1 MPSDLIFSLR
11 DVDIRF
17 GKKEIFKNLNLNIHR
32 NDLIALVGK
41 NGVGKTTLM
50 KIIMG
55 NQELDNGELW
65 SYPNLKISYFT
76 QNFEIDFSKTVEEEM
91 MKVILKDD
99 EKYKIDIYCNNLNL
113 NKKDKT
119 DNLSGGQKRR
129 IALAKSLIPE
139 SDIVLLDEPTNHL
152 DLECIQWLENHLKEL
167 NKVMLCVSHDRTFL
181 SNFTNKVF
189 WLDRGD
195 LKISPKGFK
204 NFDSWSGELLNQ
216 EARELRNRKQFVNL
230 EVEWAQRG
238 VKARVKRNVKR
249 LERAKQLKA
258 QLEKDESS
266 YKLAIKS
273 MKPIVFK
280 PSTDNSRLVAEFFKA
295 SVKYPNSS
303 NKILKDLSIKIT
315 KNDRIGLLGKNGTGK
330 STFLKTLIGELEV
343 SIGTI
348 KIKKNLEFSY
358 FDQLRNDLNSN
369 KSLKEILVPNGGD
382 YLLVQGK
389 ERHVCSYLKDFQFDP
404 KRVNDTILSLS
415 GGQQNRLLLSKV
427 LSNPKTGL
435 ILDEPTNDLDLET
448 MDLLTEMISNYK
460 GTLLIVSHDRDFLD
474 QTVNKIMYFKGD
486 GKVSMFLGGY
496 SDFLNHESNQKETNQ
511 QKKKKPNLKK
521 ENSSD
526 KLSFKFKYELE
537 NLPLET
543 AKIEE
548 EILLI
553 KNELND
559 NNLYI
564 SNPDRFEEIT
574 KNLIVLE
581 HEFEKKETRWLELLE
596 MEEAINKEN
605 EQ

>member
-189 WLDRGD
+189 WLDRSD

-474 QTVNKIMYFKGD
+474 QTVNKIMYFEGD
-486 GKVSMFLGGY
+486 GNVSMFLGGY
-496 SDFLNHESNQKETNQ
+496 SDFLNHESNQNETNQ
-511 QKKKKPNLKK
+511 QKKNKPNLKK
-521 ENSSD
+521 EKSSD

-581 HEFEKKETRWLELLE
+581 QEFEKKETRWLELLE

>member
-11 DVDIRF
+11 EVDVRF

-55 NQELDNGELW
+55 NQDLDNGELW
-65 SYPNLKISYFT
+65 SYPNLKISYFS
-76 QNFEIDFSKTVEEEM
+76 QNFEIDFSKTIEEEM

-152 DLECIQWLENHLKEL
+152 DLECIQWLENHLKDL
-167 NKVMLCVSHDRTFL
+167 NKVMICVSHDRTFL

-195 LKISPKGFK
+195 LKISSKGFK
-204 NFDSWSGELLNQ
+204 NFDSWSSELLNQ
-216 EARELRNRKQFVNL
+216 EARELKNRKQFVNL

-249 LERAKQLKA
+249 LERAKHLKA

-266 YKLAIKS
+266 YRLAIKS
-273 MKPIVFK
+273 IKPIVFK
-280 PSTDNSRLVAEFFKA
+280 PSTDNSRFVAEFFKA
-295 SVKYPNSS
+295 SVKYPNTS
-303 NKILKDLSIKIT
+303 NKILKNISLKIT

-330 STFLKTLIGELEV
+330 STFLKTLIGELEA
-343 SIGTI
+343 SSGTI

-382 YLLVQGK
+382 YLSVQGK

-474 QTVNKIMYFKGD
+474 QTVNKIMYFEGD
-486 GKVSMFLGGY
+486 GNVSMFLGGY
-496 SDFLNHESNQKETNQ
+496 SDFLKHESNQKEADQ
-511 QKKKKPNLKK
+511 QKKNKPNLKK
-521 ENSSD
+521 EKSSD

-537 NLPLET
+537 NLPKEAT
-543 AKIEE
+543 KIEQ

-553 KNELND
+553 KNELKD

-564 SNPDRFEEIT
+564 SNPDKFEEIT

-581 HEFEKKETRWLELLE
+581 QELEKKETRWLEILE

>member
-1 MPSDLIFSLR
+1 MQSDLIFSLR
-11 DVDIRF
+11 DVDVRF
-17 GKKEIFKNLNLNIHR
+17 GKKEIFNNLNLNIHR

-76 QNFEIDFSKTVEEEM
+76 QNFEIDFSKTVEEEI
-91 MKVILKDD
+91 MKVIFKDE
-99 EKYKIDIYCNNLNL
+99 EKFKIDMYCHNLNL
-113 NKKDKT
+113 NKKDKIN
-119 DNLSGGQKRR
+119 NLSGGQKRR
-129 IALAKSLIPE
+129 IFLIKSLIPD
-139 SDIVLLDEPTNHL
+139 SDIILLDEPTNHL
-152 DLECIQWLENHLKEL
+152 DLECIEWLENHLKEL
-167 NKVMLCVSHDRTFL
+167 NKAMLCVSHDRTFL

-204 NFDSWSGELLNQ
+204 NFDNWSEELLNQ

-266 YKLAIKS
+266 YRFAIQS
-273 MKPIVFK
+273 TKPIVFK
-280 PSTDNSRLVAEFFKA
+280 PSSDNSRFVAEFFKVT
-295 SVKYPNSS
+295 VKYPKSS
-303 NKILKDLSIKIT
+303 NKILKDLSVKIT

-330 STFLKTLIGELEV
+330 STFLKTLIGELEA
-343 SIGTI
+343 SSGNI
-348 KIKKNLEFSY
+348 KLKKNLEFSY
-358 FDQLRNDLNSN
+358 FDQLRNNLNSN

-382 YLLVQGK
+382 YLSVQGK

-448 MDLLTEMISNYK
+448 MDLLTEMLSNYK

-474 QTVNKIMYFKGD
+474 QTVNKIMYFEEG

-496 SDFLNHESNQKETNQ
+496 SDFLNHQSNQKQVNQ
-511 QKKKKPNLKK
+511 EKKKILRSKK
-521 ENSSD
+521 NKSND
-526 KLSFKFKYELE
+526 KLSFKFKFELE
-537 NLPLET
+537 NIPNEI
-543 AKIEE
+543 AEIEE
-548 EILLI
+548 EISLI
-553 KNELND
+553 KNELKD

-564 SNPDRFEEIT
+564 SNPNRFEEIT
-574 KNLIVLE
+574 NKLIILE
-581 HEFEKKETRWLELLE
+581 QEYEKKEARWLELLE

-605 EQ
+605 E

>member
-1 MPSDLIFSLR
+1 MQSDLIFSLR
-11 DVDIRF
+11 DVDVRF
-17 GKKEIFKNLNLNIHR
+17 GKKEIFNNLNLNIHR

-76 QNFEIDFSKTVEEEM
+76 QNFEIDFSKTVEEEI
-91 MKVILKDD
+91 MKVILKDE
-99 EKYKIDIYCNNLNL
+99 EKFKIDMYCHNLNL
-113 NKKDKT
+113 NKKEKIN
-119 DNLSGGQKRR
+119 NLSGGQKRR
-129 IALAKSLIPE
+129 IFLIKSLIPD
-139 SDIVLLDEPTNHL
+139 SDIILLDEPTNHL
-152 DLECIQWLENHLKEL
+152 DLECIEWLENHLREL
-167 NKVMLCVSHDRTFL
+167 NKAMLCVSHDRTFL

-204 NFDSWSGELLNQ
+204 NFDNWSEELLNQ

-266 YKLAIKS
+266 YRFAIQS
-273 MKPIVFK
+273 TKPIVFK
-280 PSTDNSRLVAEFFKA
+280 PSSDNSRFVAEFFKVT
-295 SVKYPNSS
+295 VKYPKSS
-303 NKILKDLSIKIT
+303 NKILKDLSVKIT

-330 STFLKTLIGELEV
+330 STFLKTLIGELEA
-343 SIGTI
+343 SSGNI
-348 KIKKNLEFSY
+348 KLKKNLEFSY
-358 FDQLRNDLNSN
+358 FDQLRNNLNSN

-382 YLLVQGK
+382 YLSVQGK

-448 MDLLTEMISNYK
+448 MDLLTEMLANYK

-474 QTVNKIMYFKGD
+474 QTVNKIMYFEEG

-496 SDFLNHESNQKETNQ
+496 SDFLNHQSNQKQVNQ
-511 QKKKKPNLKK
+511 EKKKILRSKK
-521 ENSSD
+521 NKSND
-526 KLSFKFKYELE
+526 KLSFKFKFELE
-537 NLPLET
+537 NIPNEI
-543 AKIEE
+543 AEIEE
-548 EILLI
+548 EISLI
-553 KNELND
+553 KNELKD

-564 SNPDRFEEIT
+564 SNPNRFEEIT
-574 KNLIVLE
+574 NKLIILE
-581 HEFEKKETRWLELLE
+581 QEYEKKEVRWLELLE
-596 MEEAINKEN
+596 MEEVIKKEN
-605 EQ
+605 E

>member
-1 MPSDLIFSLR
+1 MRSDLIFSLR
-11 DVDIRF
+11 DVDVRF
-17 GKKEIFKNLNLNIHR
+17 GKKEIFNNLNLNIHR

-76 QNFEIDFSKTVEEEM
+76 QNFEIDFSKTVEEEI
-91 MKVILKDD
+91 MKVILKDE
-99 EKYKIDIYCNNLNL
+99 EKFKIDMYCHNLNL
-113 NKKDKT
+113 NKKEKIN
-119 DNLSGGQKRR
+119 NLSGGQKRR
-129 IALAKSLIPE
+129 IFLIKSLIPD
-139 SDIVLLDEPTNHL
+139 SDIILLDEPTNHL
-152 DLECIQWLENHLKEL
+152 DLECIEWLENHLREL
-167 NKVMLCVSHDRTFL
+167 NKAMLCVSHDRTFL

-204 NFDSWSGELLNQ
+204 NFDNWSEELLNQ

-266 YKLAIKS
+266 YRFAIQS
-273 MKPIVFK
+273 TKPIVFK
-280 PSTDNSRLVAEFFKA
+280 PSSDNSRFVAEFFKVT
-295 SVKYPNSS
+295 VKYPKSS
-303 NKILKDLSIKIT
+303 NKILKDLSVKIT

-330 STFLKTLIGELEV
+330 STFLKTLIGELEA
-343 SIGTI
+343 SSGNI
-348 KIKKNLEFSY
+348 KLKKNLEFSY
-358 FDQLRNDLNSN
+358 FDQLRNNLNSN

-382 YLLVQGK
+382 YLSVQGK

-448 MDLLTEMISNYK
+448 MDLLTEMLANYK

-474 QTVNKIMYFKGD
+474 QTVNKIMYFEEG

-496 SDFLNHESNQKETNQ
+496 SDFLNHQSNQKQVNQ
-511 QKKKKPNLKK
+511 EKKKILRSKK
-521 ENSSD
+521 NKSND
-526 KLSFKFKYELE
+526 KLSFKFKFELE
-537 NLPLET
+537 NIPNEI
-543 AKIEE
+543 AEIEE
-548 EILLI
+548 EISLI
-553 KNELND
+553 KNELKD

-564 SNPDRFEEIT
+564 SNPNRFEEIT
-574 KNLIVLE
+574 SKLIILE
-581 HEFEKKETRWLELLE
+581 QEYEKKEARWLELLE

-605 EQ
+605 E

>member
-1 MPSDLIFSLR
+1 MQSDLIFSLR
-11 DVDIRF
+11 DVDVRF
-17 GKKEIFKNLNLNIHR
+17 GKKEIFNNLNLNIHR

-76 QNFEIDFSKTVEEEM
+76 QNFEIDFSKTVEEEI
-91 MKVILKDD
+91 MKVILKDE
-99 EKYKIDIYCNNLNL
+99 EKFKIDMYCHNLNL
-113 NKKDKT
+113 NKKEKIN
-119 DNLSGGQKRR
+119 NLSGGQKRR
-129 IALAKSLIPE
+129 IFLIKSLIPD
-139 SDIVLLDEPTNHL
+139 SDIILLDEPTNHL
-152 DLECIQWLENHLKEL
+152 DLECIEWLENHLREL
-167 NKVMLCVSHDRTFL
+167 NKAMLCVSHDRTFL

-204 NFDSWSGELLNQ
+204 NFDNWSEELLNQ

-266 YKLAIKS
+266 YRFAIQS
-273 MKPIVFK
+273 TKPIVFK
-280 PSTDNSRLVAEFFKA
+280 PSSDNSRFVAEFFKVT
-295 SVKYPNSS
+295 VKYPKSS
-303 NKILKDLSIKIT
+303 NKILKDLSVKIT

-330 STFLKTLIGELEV
+330 STFLKTLIGELEA
-343 SIGTI
+343 SSGNI
-348 KIKKNLEFSY
+348 KLKKNLEFSY
-358 FDQLRNDLNSN
+358 FDQLRNNLNSN

-382 YLLVQGK
+382 YLSVQGK

-448 MDLLTEMISNYK
+448 MDLLTEMLANYK

-474 QTVNKIMYFKGD
+474 QTVNKIMYFEEG

-496 SDFLNHESNQKETNQ
+496 SDFLNHQSNQKQVNQ
-511 QKKKKPNLKK
+511 EKKKILRSKK
-521 ENSSD
+521 NKSND
-526 KLSFKFKYELE
+526 KLSFKFKFELE
-537 NLPLET
+537 NIPNEIVE
-543 AKIEE
+543 IEE
-548 EILLI
+548 EISLI
-553 KNELND
+553 KNELKD

-564 SNPDRFEEIT
+564 SNPNRFEEIT
-574 KNLIVLE
+574 NKLIILE
-581 HEFEKKETRWLELLE
+581 QEYEKKEARWLELLE
-596 MEEAINKEN
+596 MEEAINKKN
-605 EQ
+605 E

>member
-1 MPSDLIFSLR
+1 MQSDLIFSLR
-11 DVDIRF
+11 DVDVRF
-17 GKKEIFKNLNLNIHR
+17 GKKEIFNNLNLNIHR

-76 QNFEIDFSKTVEEEM
+76 QNFEIDFSKTVEEEI
-91 MKVILKDD
+91 MKVILKDE
-99 EKYKIDIYCNNLNL
+99 EKFKIDMYCHNLNL
-113 NKKDKT
+113 NKKEKIN
-119 DNLSGGQKRR
+119 NLSGGQKRR
-129 IALAKSLIPE
+129 IFLIKSLIPD
-139 SDIVLLDEPTNHL
+139 SDIILLDEPTNHL
-152 DLECIQWLENHLKEL
+152 DLECIEWLENHLREL
-167 NKVMLCVSHDRTFL
+167 NKAMLCVSHDRTFL

-204 NFDSWSGELLNQ
+204 NFDNWSEELLNQ

-266 YKLAIKS
+266 YRSAIQS
-273 MKPIVFK
+273 TKPIVFK
-280 PSTDNSRLVAEFFKA
+280 PSSDNSRFVAEFFKVT
-295 SVKYPNSS
+295 VKYPKSS
-303 NKILKDLSIKIT
+303 NKILKDLSVKIT

-330 STFLKTLIGELEV
+330 STFLKTLIGELEA
-343 SIGTI
+343 SSGNI
-348 KIKKNLEFSY
+348 KLKKNLEFSY
-358 FDQLRNDLNSN
+358 FDQLRNNLNSN

-382 YLLVQGK
+382 YLSVQGK

-448 MDLLTEMISNYK
+448 MDLLTEMLANYK

-474 QTVNKIMYFKGD
+474 QTVNKIMYFEEG

-496 SDFLNHESNQKETNQ
+496 SDFLNHQSNQKQVNQ
-511 QKKKKPNLKK
+511 EKKKILRSKK
-521 ENSSD
+521 NKSND
-526 KLSFKFKYELE
+526 KLSFKFKFELE
-537 NLPLET
+537 NIPNEI
-543 AKIEE
+543 AEIEE
-548 EILLI
+548 EISLI
-553 KNELND
+553 KNELKD

-564 SNPDRFEEIT
+564 SNPNRFEEIT
-574 KNLIVLE
+574 NKLIILE
-581 HEFEKKETRWLELLE
+581 QEYEKKEARWLELLE
-596 MEEAINKEN
+596 MEEVIKKEN
-605 EQ
+605 E

>member
-1 MPSDLIFSLR
+1 MQSDLIFSLR
-11 DVDIRF
+11 DVDVRF
-17 GKKEIFKNLNLNIHR
+17 GKKEIFNNLNLNIHR

-76 QNFEIDFSKTVEEEM
+76 QNFEIDFSKTVEEEI
-91 MKVILKDD
+91 MKVILKDE
-99 EKYKIDIYCNNLNL
+99 EKFKIDMYCHNLNL
-113 NKKDKT
+113 NKKEKIN
-119 DNLSGGQKRR
+119 NLSGGQKRR
-129 IALAKSLIPE
+129 IFLIKSLIPD
-139 SDIVLLDEPTNHL
+139 SDIILLDEPTNHL
-152 DLECIQWLENHLKEL
+152 DLECIEWLENHLREL
-167 NKVMLCVSHDRTFL
+167 NKAMLCVSHDRTFL

-204 NFDSWSGELLNQ
+204 NFDNWSEELLNQ

-266 YKLAIKS
+266 YRFAIQS
-273 MKPIVFK
+273 TKPIVFK
-280 PSTDNSRLVAEFFKA
+280 PSSDNSRFVAEFFKVT
-295 SVKYPNSS
+295 VKYPKSS
-303 NKILKDLSIKIT
+303 NKILKDLSVKIT

-330 STFLKTLIGELEV
+330 STFLKTLIGELEA
-343 SIGTI
+343 SSGNI
-348 KIKKNLEFSY
+348 KLKKNLEFSY
-358 FDQLRNDLNSN
+358 FDQLRNNLNSN

-382 YLLVQGK
+382 YLSVQGK

-448 MDLLTEMISNYK
+448 MDLLTEMLANYK

-474 QTVNKIMYFKGD
+474 QTVNKIMYFEEG

-496 SDFLNHESNQKETNQ
+496 SDFLNHQSNQKQVNQ
-511 QKKKKPNLKK
+511 EKKKILRSKK
-521 ENSSD
+521 NKSND
-526 KLSFKFKYELE
+526 KLSFKFKFELE
-537 NLPLET
+537 NIPNEI
-543 AKIEE
+543 AEIEE
-548 EILLI
+548 EISLI
-553 KNELND
+553 KNELKD

-564 SNPDRFEEIT
+564 SNPNRFEEST
-574 KNLIVLE
+574 NKLIILE
-581 HEFEKKETRWLELLE
+581 QEYEKKETRWLELLE
-596 MEEAINKEN
+596 MEEAMKKEN
-605 EQ
+605 E

>member
-1 MPSDLIFSLR
+1 MQSDLIFSLR
-11 DVDIRF
+11 DVDVRF
-17 GKKEIFKNLNLNIHR
+17 GKKEIFNNLHLNIHR

-76 QNFEIDFSKTVEEEM
+76 QNFEIDFSKTVEEEI
-91 MKVILKDD
+91 MKVILKDE
-99 EKYKIDIYCNNLNL
+99 EKFKIDMYCHNLNL
-113 NKKDKT
+113 NKKEKIN
-119 DNLSGGQKRR
+119 NLSGGQKRR
-129 IALAKSLIPE
+129 IFLIKSLIPD
-139 SDIVLLDEPTNHL
+139 SDIILLDEPTNHL
-152 DLECIQWLENHLKEL
+152 DLECIEWLENHLREL
-167 NKVMLCVSHDRTFL
+167 NKAMLCVSHDRTFL

-204 NFDSWSGELLNQ
+204 NFDNWSEELLNQ

-266 YKLAIKS
+266 YRFAIQS
-273 MKPIVFK
+273 TKPIVFK
-280 PSTDNSRLVAEFFKA
+280 PSSDNSRFVAEFFKVT
-295 SVKYPNSS
+295 VKYPKSS
-303 NKILKDLSIKIT
+303 NKILKDLSVKIT

-330 STFLKTLIGELEV
+330 STFLKTLIGELEA
-343 SIGTI
+343 SSGNI
-348 KIKKNLEFSY
+348 KLKKNLEFSY
-358 FDQLRNDLNSN
+358 FDQLRNNLNSN

-382 YLLVQGK
+382 YLSVQGK

-448 MDLLTEMISNYK
+448 MDLLTEMLANYK

-474 QTVNKIMYFKGD
+474 QTVNKIMYFEEG

-496 SDFLNHESNQKETNQ
+496 SDFLNHQSNQKQVNQ
-511 QKKKKPNLKK
+511 EKKKILRSKK
-521 ENSSD
+521 NKSND
-526 KLSFKFKYELE
+526 KLSFKFKFELE
-537 NLPLET
+537 KIPNEI
-543 AKIEE
+543 AEIEE
-548 EILLI
+548 EISLI
-553 KNELND
+553 KNELKD

-564 SNPDRFEEIT
+564 SNPNRFEEIT
-574 KNLIVLE
+574 NKLIILE
-581 HEFEKKETRWLELLE
+581 QEYEKKEARWLELLE
-596 MEEAINKEN
+596 MEEAINKKN
-605 EQ
+605 E

>member
-1 MPSDLIFSLR
+1 MQSDLIFSLR
-11 DVDIRF
+11 DVDVRF
-17 GKKEIFKNLNLNIHR
+17 GKKEIFNNLNLNIHR

-76 QNFEIDFSKTVEEEM
+76 QNFEIDFSKTVEEEI
-91 MKVILKDD
+91 MKVILKDE
-99 EKYKIDIYCNNLNL
+99 EKFKIDMYCHNLNL
-113 NKKDKT
+113 NKKEKIN
-119 DNLSGGQKRR
+119 NLSGGQKRR
-129 IALAKSLIPE
+129 IFLIKSLIPD
-139 SDIVLLDEPTNHL
+139 SDIILLDEPTNHL
-152 DLECIQWLENHLKEL
+152 DLECIEWLENHLREL
-167 NKVMLCVSHDRTFL
+167 NKAMLCVSHDRTFL

-204 NFDSWSGELLNQ
+204 NFDNWSEELLNQ

-266 YKLAIKS
+266 YRFAIQS
-273 MKPIVFK
+273 TKPIVFK
-280 PSTDNSRLVAEFFKA
+280 PSSDNSRFVAEFFKVT
-295 SVKYPNSS
+295 VKYPKSS
-303 NKILKDLSIKIT
+303 NKILKDLSVKIT

-330 STFLKTLIGELEV
+330 STFLKTLIGELEA
-343 SIGTI
+343 SSGNI
-348 KIKKNLEFSY
+348 KLKKNLEFSY
-358 FDQLRNDLNSN
+358 FDQLRNNLNSN

-382 YLLVQGK
+382 YLSVQGK

-448 MDLLTEMISNYK
+448 MDLLTEMLANYK

-474 QTVNKIMYFKGD
+474 QTVNKIMYFEEG

-496 SDFLNHESNQKETNQ
+496 SDFLNHQSNQKQVNQ
-511 QKKKKPNLKK
+511 EKKKILRSKK
-521 ENSSD
+521 NKSND
-526 KLSFKFKYELE
+526 KLSFKFKFELE
-537 NLPLET
+537 NIPNEI
-543 AKIEE
+543 AEIEE
-548 EILLI
+548 EISLI
-553 KNELND
+553 KNELKD

-564 SNPDRFEEIT
+564 SNPNRFEEIT
-574 KNLIVLE
+574 NKLIILE
-581 HEFEKKETRWLELLE
+581 KDYEEKETRWLELLE
-596 MEEAINKEN
+596 MEESIKKEN
-605 EQ
+605 E

>member
-1 MPSDLIFSLR
+1 MQSDLIFSLR
-11 DVDIRF
+11 DVDVRF
-17 GKKEIFKNLNLNIHR
+17 GKKEIFNNLNLNIHR

-76 QNFEIDFSKTVEEEM
+76 QNFEIDFSKTVEEEI
-91 MKVILKDD
+91 MKVIFKDE
-99 EKYKIDIYCNNLNL
+99 EKFKIDMYCHNLNL
-113 NKKDKT
+113 NKKEKIN
-119 DNLSGGQKRR
+119 NLSGGQKRR
-129 IALAKSLIPE
+129 IFLIKSLIPD
-139 SDIVLLDEPTNHL
+139 SDIILLDEPTNHL
-152 DLECIQWLENHLKEL
+152 DLECIEWLENHLREL
-167 NKVMLCVSHDRTFL
+167 NKAMLCVSHDRTFL

-204 NFDSWSGELLNQ
+204 NFDNWSEELLNQ

-266 YKLAIKS
+266 YRFAIQS
-273 MKPIVFK
+273 TKPIVFK
-280 PSTDNSRLVAEFFKA
+280 PSSDNSRFVAEFFKVT
-295 SVKYPNSS
+295 VKYPKSS
-303 NKILKDLSIKIT
+303 NKILKDLSVKIT

-330 STFLKTLIGELEV
+330 STFLKTLIGELEA
-343 SIGTI
+343 SSGNI
-348 KIKKNLEFSY
+348 KLKKNLEFSY
-358 FDQLRNDLNSN
+358 FDQLRNNLNSN

-382 YLLVQGK
+382 YLSVQGK

-448 MDLLTEMISNYK
+448 MDLLTEMLANYK

-474 QTVNKIMYFKGD
+474 QTVNKIMYFEEG

-496 SDFLNHESNQKETNQ
+496 SDFLNHQSNEKQVNQ
-511 QKKKKPNLKK
+511 EKKKILRSKK
-521 ENSSD
+521 NKSND
-526 KLSFKFKYELE
+526 KLSFKFKFELE
-537 NLPLET
+537 NIPNEI
-543 AKIEE
+543 AEIEE
-548 EILLI
+548 EISLI
-553 KNELND
+553 KNELKD

-564 SNPDRFEEIT
+564 SNPNRFEEIT
-574 KNLIVLE
+574 NKLIILE
-581 HEFEKKETRWLELLE
+581 QEYEKKEARWLELLE

-605 EQ
+605 E

>member
-1 MPSDLIFSLR
+1 MQSDLIFSLR
-11 DVDIRF
+11 DVDVRF
-17 GKKEIFKNLNLNIHR
+17 GKKEIFNNLNLNIHR

-76 QNFEIDFSKTVEEEM
+76 QNFEIDFSKTVEEEI
-91 MKVILKDD
+91 MKVILKDE
-99 EKYKIDIYCNNLNL
+99 EKFKIDMYCHNLNL
-113 NKKDKT
+113 NKKEKIN
-119 DNLSGGQKRR
+119 NLSGGQKRR
-129 IALAKSLIPE
+129 IFLIKSLIPD
-139 SDIVLLDEPTNHL
+139 SDIILLDEPTNHL
-152 DLECIQWLENHLKEL
+152 DLECIEWLENHLREL
-167 NKVMLCVSHDRTFL
+167 NKAMLCVSHDRTFL

-204 NFDSWSGELLNQ
+204 NFDNWSEELLNQ

-266 YKLAIKS
+266 YRFAIQS
-273 MKPIVFK
+273 TKPIVFK
-280 PSTDNSRLVAEFFKA
+280 PSSDNSRFVAEFFKVT
-295 SVKYPNSS
+295 VKYPKSS
-303 NKILKDLSIKIT
+303 NKILKDLSVKIT

-330 STFLKTLIGELEV
+330 STFLKTLIGELEA
-343 SIGTI
+343 SSGNI
-348 KIKKNLEFSY
+348 KLKKNLDFSY
-358 FDQLRNDLNSN
+358 FDQLRNNLNSN

-382 YLLVQGK
+382 YLSVQGK

-448 MDLLTEMISNYK
+448 MDLLTEMLANYK

-474 QTVNKIMYFKGD
+474 QTVNKIMYFEEG

-496 SDFLNHESNQKETNQ
+496 SDFLNHQSNQKQVNQ
-511 QKKKKPNLKK
+511 EKKKILRSKK
-521 ENSSD
+521 NKSND
-526 KLSFKFKYELE
+526 KLSFKFKFELE
-537 NLPLET
+537 NIPNEI
-543 AKIEE
+543 AEIEE
-548 EILLI
+548 EISLI
-553 KNELND
+553 KNELKD

-564 SNPDRFEEIT
+564 SNPNRFEEIT
-574 KNLIVLE
+574 KKLIILE
-581 HEFEKKETRWLELLE
+581 QEYEKKEARWLELLE

-605 EQ
+605 E

>member
-1 MPSDLIFSLR
+1 MQSDLIFSLR
-11 DVDIRF
+11 DVDVRF
-17 GKKEIFKNLNLNIHR
+17 GKKEIFNNLNLNIHR

-76 QNFEIDFSKTVEEEM
+76 QNFEIDFSTTVEEEI
-91 MKVILKDD
+91 MKVILKDE
-99 EKYKIDIYCNNLNL
+99 EKFKIDMYCHNLNL
-113 NKKDKT
+113 NKKEKIN
-119 DNLSGGQKRR
+119 NLSGGQKRR
-129 IALAKSLIPE
+129 IFLIKSLIPD
-139 SDIVLLDEPTNHL
+139 SDIILLDEPTNHL
-152 DLECIQWLENHLKEL
+152 DLECIEWLENHLKEL
-167 NKVMLCVSHDRTFL
+167 NKAMLCVSHDRTFL

-204 NFDSWSGELLNQ
+204 NFDNWSEELLNQ

-266 YKLAIKS
+266 YRFAIQS
-273 MKPIVFK
+273 TKPIVFK
-280 PSTDNSRLVAEFFKA
+280 PSSDNSRFVAEFFKVT
-295 SVKYPNSS
+295 VKYPKSS
-303 NKILKDLSIKIT
+303 NKILKDLSVKIT

-330 STFLKTLIGELEV
+330 STFLKTLIGELEA
-343 SIGTI
+343 SSGNI
-348 KIKKNLEFSY
+348 KLKKNLEFSY
-358 FDQLRNDLNSN
+358 FDQLRNNLNSN

-382 YLLVQGK
+382 YLSVQGK

-448 MDLLTEMISNYK
+448 MDLLTEMLANYK

-474 QTVNKIMYFKGD
+474 QTVNKIMYFEEG

-496 SDFLNHESNQKETNQ
+496 SDFLNHQSNQKQVNQ
-511 QKKKKPNLKK
+511 EKKKILRSKK
-521 ENSSD
+521 NKSND
-526 KLSFKFKYELE
+526 KLSFKFKFELE
-537 NLPLET
+537 NIPNEI
-543 AKIEE
+543 AEIEE
-548 EILLI
+548 EISLI
-553 KNELND
+553 KNELKD

-564 SNPDRFEEIT
+564 SNPNRFEEIT
-574 KNLIVLE
+574 NKLIILE
-581 HEFEKKETRWLELLE
+581 QEYEKKEARWLELLE

-605 EQ
+605 E

>member
-1 MPSDLIFSLR
+1 MRSDLIFSLR
-11 DVDIRF
+11 DVDVRF
-17 GKKEIFKNLNLNIHR
+17 GKKEIFNNLNLNIHR

-55 NQELDNGELW
+55 NQELDNGKLW

-76 QNFEIDFSKTVEEEM
+76 QNFEIDFSKTVEEEI
-91 MKVILKDD
+91 MKVILKDE
-99 EKYKIDIYCNNLNL
+99 EKFKIDMYCHNLNL
-113 NKKDKT
+113 NKKEKIN
-119 DNLSGGQKRR
+119 NLSGGQKRR
-129 IALAKSLIPE
+129 IFLIKSLIPD
-139 SDIVLLDEPTNHL
+139 SDIILLDEPTNHL
-152 DLECIQWLENHLKEL
+152 DLECIEWLENHLREL
-167 NKVMLCVSHDRTFL
+167 NKAMLCVSHDRTFL

-204 NFDSWSGELLNQ
+204 NFDNWSEELLNQ

-266 YKLAIKS
+266 YRFAIQS
-273 MKPIVFK
+273 TKPIVFK
-280 PSTDNSRLVAEFFKA
+280 PSSDNSRFVAEFFKVT
-295 SVKYPNSS
+295 VKYPKSS
-303 NKILKDLSIKIT
+303 NKILKDLSVKIT

-330 STFLKTLIGELEV
+330 STFLKTLIGELEA
-343 SIGTI
+343 SSGNI
-348 KIKKNLEFSY
+348 KLKKNLEFSY
-358 FDQLRNDLNSN
+358 FDQLRNNLNSN

-382 YLLVQGK
+382 YLSVQGK

-448 MDLLTEMISNYK
+448 MDLLTEMLANYK
-460 GTLLIVSHDRDFLD
+460 GTLLVVSHDRDFLD
-474 QTVNKIMYFKGD
+474 QTVNKIMYFEEG

-496 SDFLNHESNQKETNQ
+496 SDFLNHQSNQKQVNQ
-511 QKKKKPNLKK
+511 EKKKILRSKK
-521 ENSSD
+521 NKSND
-526 KLSFKFKYELE
+526 KLSFKFKFELE
-537 NLPLET
+537 NIPNEI
-543 AKIEE
+543 AEIEE
-548 EILLI
+548 EISLI
-553 KNELND
+553 KNELKD

-564 SNPDRFEEIT
+564 SNPNRFEEIT
-574 KNLIVLE
+574 NKLIILE
-581 HEFEKKETRWLELLE
+581 QEYEKKEARWLELLE
-596 MEEAINKEN
+596 MEEVIKKEN
-605 EQ
+605 E

>member
-1 MPSDLIFSLR
+1 MQSDLIFSLR
-11 DVDIRF
+11 DVDVRF
-17 GKKEIFKNLNLNIHR
+17 GKKEIFNNLHLNIHR

-76 QNFEIDFSKTVEEEM
+76 QNFEIDFSKTVEEEI
-91 MKVILKDD
+91 MKVILKDE
-99 EKYKIDIYCNNLNL
+99 EKFKIDMYCHNLNL
-113 NKKDKT
+113 NKKEKIN
-119 DNLSGGQKRR
+119 NLSGGQKRR
-129 IALAKSLIPE
+129 IFLIKSLIPD
-139 SDIVLLDEPTNHL
+139 SDIILLDEPTNHL
-152 DLECIQWLENHLKEL
+152 DLECIEWLENHLREL
-167 NKVMLCVSHDRTFL
+167 NKAMLCVSHDRTFL

-204 NFDSWSGELLNQ
+204 NFDNWSEELLNQ

-266 YKLAIKS
+266 YRFAIQS
-273 MKPIVFK
+273 TKPIVFK
-280 PSTDNSRLVAEFFKA
+280 PSSDNSRFVAEFFKVT
-295 SVKYPNSS
+295 VKYPKSS
-303 NKILKDLSIKIT
+303 NKILKDLSVKIT

-330 STFLKTLIGELEV
+330 STFLKTLIGELEA
-343 SIGTI
+343 SSGNI
-348 KIKKNLEFSY
+348 KLKKNLEFSY
-358 FDQLRNDLNSN
+358 FDQLRNNLNSN

-382 YLLVQGK
+382 YLSVQGK

-448 MDLLTEMISNYK
+448 MDLLTEMLANYK

-474 QTVNKIMYFKGD
+474 QTVNKIMYFEEG

-496 SDFLNHESNQKETNQ
+496 SDFLNHQSNQIQVNQ
-511 QKKKKPNLKK
+511 EKKKILRSKK
-521 ENSSD
+521 NKSND
-526 KLSFKFKYELE
+526 KLSFKFKFELE
-537 NLPLET
+537 NIPNEI
-543 AKIEE
+543 AEIEE
-548 EILLI
+548 EISLI
-553 KNELND
+553 KNELKD

-564 SNPDRFEEIT
+564 SNPNRFEEIT
-574 KNLIVLE
+574 NKLIILE
-581 HEFEKKETRWLELLE
+581 QEYEKKEARWLELLE

-605 EQ
+605 E